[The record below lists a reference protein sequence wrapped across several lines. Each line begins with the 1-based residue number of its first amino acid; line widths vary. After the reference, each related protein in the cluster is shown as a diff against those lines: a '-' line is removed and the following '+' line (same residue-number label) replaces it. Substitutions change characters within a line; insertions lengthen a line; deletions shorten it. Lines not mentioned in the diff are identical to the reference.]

1 MPAILLLSDD
11 NRILR
16 KRIISPS
23 FCAPIIPRVCAESM
37 SGANIARDMGYG
49 AEASQIVSKER
60 KCDDAYTIK
69 TAHLRYLGNGVWIS
83 RGMSREVA

>member
-1 MPAILLLSDD
+1 
-11 NRILR
+11 
-16 KRIISPS
+16 
-23 FCAPIIPRVCAESM
+23 M